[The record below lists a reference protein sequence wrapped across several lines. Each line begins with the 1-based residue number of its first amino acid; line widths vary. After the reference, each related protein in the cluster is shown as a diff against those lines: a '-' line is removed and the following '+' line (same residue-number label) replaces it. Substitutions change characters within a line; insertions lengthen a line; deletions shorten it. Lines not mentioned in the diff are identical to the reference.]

1 MTSEWGGSVE
11 SADPHPLLP
20 SLRLDELLDELQ
32 VRLQAVLSTRDRVY
46 SLLEAV
52 VAVGSSLDLEVLLR
66 SIVETA
72 VSLVDAQYGAM
83 GVVGEGGRLADFI
96 PVGLDAEQVAGIDHW
111 PQGKGVLGQLITDPK
126 PLRLA
131 DISEHHNSFGF
142 PAGHPPMKSFVG
154 VPIRIRDEVYGNLY
168 LTEKRGGGQFDAEDE
183 TMLVALAAAAGVAI
197 DNARLYEEARRQQ
210 RWLSATAE
218 VTRHLLSGAGLSEAL
233 SMITDKALEMTDA
246 DLVMVTLPMADGS
259 HVRVEHAAGAGA
271 EQARGLVSPLA
282 NSVTETVIR
291 SGERLSIADYPSDDR
306 VAGTVK
312 ASLPIGPL
320 EAVPL
325 GGAGNVR
332 GVLSAGRRKGAM
344 PLSPAA
350 ADMLATFAAQAAIAL
365 ELAEHRRQAERMA
378 VFEDRD
384 RIAKDLHDLV
394 IQQLY
399 ATGMSLQ
406 GVTSLITS
414 REVAERVSRSV
425 DALDDTIKE
434 IRSAIFALQT
444 DAAAQPGDIRA
455 RILFVVQDMAQAL
468 GFAPSLHLQGA
479 LDAKIPEE
487 VIEQMLT
494 ALRESLANVARH
506 ASASQVTVTVSVS
519 DELVLTVKDDGV
531 GIKPGGRRSGLR
543 NLHQRA
549 AALGGSLSVRSP
561 GGEGTADEGTSEG
574 GGTELVWR
582 VPLPETAAR

>member
-1 MTSEWGGSVE
+1 MPESGGLVE
-11 SADPHPLLP
+11 SAEPHPLLP

-83 GVVGEGGRLADFI
+83 GVISAGGRLADFI
-96 PVGLDAEQVAGIDHW
+96 PVGIGAEEIAAIDHW
-111 PQGKGVLGQLITDPK
+111 PQGKGLLGLLITDPK

-131 DISEHHNSFGF
+131 DIAEHRESFGF
-142 PAGHPPMKSFVG
+142 PAGHPPMKTFLG

-183 TMLVALAAAAGVAI
+183 AMLVALAAAAGVAI
-197 DNARLYEEARRQQ
+197 ENARLYEEARRQQ

-218 VTRHLLSGAGLSEAL
+218 VTRHLLSGAGLSDAL
-233 SMITDKALEMTDA
+233 SMITEKALEMTGA

-259 HVRVEHAAGAGA
+259 HVRIEHAAGAGA
-271 EQARGLVSPLA
+271 RQALGLVVPLEH
-282 NSVTETVIR
+282 SVTQSVIR

-320 EAVPL
+320 VAVPL
-325 GGAGNVR
+325 GGPGKVR
-332 GVLSAGRRKGAM
+332 GVLSAGKRKGTM

-365 ELAEHRRQAERMA
+365 ELAEHRRQDEQMA

-394 IQQLY
+394 IQRLY

-406 GVTSLITS
+406 GVTSLIGS
-414 REVAERVSRSV
+414 PEVAERVSRSV

-444 DAAAQPGDIRA
+444 HAAAKPADMRA
-455 RILFVVQDMAQAL
+455 RILFVAQEMAQAL
-468 GFAPSLHLQGA
+468 GCAPSLHLQGA
-479 LDAKIPEE
+479 LDAPIPEE
-487 VIEQMLT
+487 IIEQMLT
-494 ALRESLANVARH
+494 ALRESLSNAARH
-506 ASASQVTVTVSVS
+506 ASATSVAVTVVVTE
-519 DELVLTVKDDGV
+519 DLVLTVIDDGV
-531 GIKPGGRRSGLR
+531 GIAPGGRRSGLR
-543 NLHQRA
+543 NLEQRA
-549 AALGGSLSVRSP
+549 AALGGSLTINAPDS
-561 GGEGTADEGTSEG
+561 
-574 GGTELVWR
+574 GGTELIWR
-582 VPLPETAAR
+582 VPLPETEVS

>member
-1 MTSEWGGSVE
+1 LE
-11 SADPHPLLP
+11 SAEPHPLLP

-83 GVVGEGGRLADFI
+83 GVISEGGGLADFI
-96 PVGLDAEQVAGIDHW
+96 PVGIGAEEIAAIDHW
-111 PQGKGVLGQLITDPK
+111 PQGKGLLGLLITDPK

-131 DISEHHNSFGF
+131 DIAGHRESFGF
-142 PAGHPPMKSFVG
+142 PAGHPPMKTFLG

-168 LTEKRGGGQFDAEDE
+168 LTEKRDGGQFDAEDE
-183 TMLVALAAAAGVAI
+183 GMLVALAAAAGVAI
-197 DNARLYEEARRQQ
+197 ENARLYEEARRQQ

-218 VTRHLLSGAGLSEAL
+218 VTRHLLSGAGLSDAL
-233 SMITDKALEMTDA
+233 SMITEKALEMTGA
-246 DLVMVTLPMADGS
+246 DLVMVTLPMANGS
-259 HVRVEHAAGAGA
+259 HVRIEHAAGAGA
-271 EQARGLVSPLA
+271 GQALGLVVPLEH
-282 NSVTETVIR
+282 SVTQSVIR

-306 VAGTVK
+306 IAGTVK

-320 EAVPL
+320 VAVPL
-325 GGAGNVR
+325 GGPGNVR
-332 GVLSAGRRKGAM
+332 GVLSAGKRKGTM

-365 ELAEHRRQAERMA
+365 ELAEHRRQAEQMA

-394 IQQLY
+394 IQRLY

-406 GVTSLITS
+406 GVTSLIGS
-414 REVAERVSRSV
+414 PEVAERVSRSV

-444 DAAAQPGDIRA
+444 HAAAKPADMRA
-455 RILFVVQDMAQAL
+455 RILFVAQEMAQAL
-468 GFAPSLHLQGA
+468 GFAPSLHLQGT
-479 LDAKIPEE
+479 LDAPIPEE
-487 VIEQMLT
+487 IIEHMLT
-494 ALRESLANVARH
+494 ALRESLSNAARH
-506 ASASQVTVTVSVS
+506 ASATSVAVTVAVT
-519 DELVLTVKDDGV
+519 DDLVLTVIDDGV
-531 GIKPGGRRSGLR
+531 GIAPGGRRSGLR
-543 NLHQRA
+543 NLEQRA
-549 AALGGSLSVRSP
+549 GALGGSLTINAP
-561 GGEGTADEGTSEG
+561 DG
-574 GGTELVWR
+574 GGTELIWR
-582 VPLPETAAR
+582 VPLPETEVS